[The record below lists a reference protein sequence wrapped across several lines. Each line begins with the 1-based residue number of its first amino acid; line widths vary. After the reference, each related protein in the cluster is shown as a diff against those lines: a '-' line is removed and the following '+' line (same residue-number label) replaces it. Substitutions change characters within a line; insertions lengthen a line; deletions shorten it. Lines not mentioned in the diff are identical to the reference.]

1 MVLLVL
7 VCMVVSFGL
16 AGTEAALLSVSRVRV
31 RHAAS
36 EGDRRARRLMPI
48 LEERDAML
56 GAVTV
61 ANHVSALT
69 AFLLIAWQL
78 VERFGG
84 VGYVWAFVL
93 GLPIFLVG
101 LEIIPKKLFRR
112 YPFRL
117 LRLVLPLLAVVSIFR
132 PLFRGLA
139 RRVSLKDDEASPGVP
154 AESVARNDLMELSG
168 KLSQQGQISPE
179 ASKLIGKVLVY
190 RKQTVG
196 EVMVPLRHSVALSPD
211 VPVHVAVELARSHS
225 LESVPVLG
233 EKGDFVGVFEPASCG
248 PHLPQDR
255 MVRQYMRPLEQIR
268 EEEPLLLALQR
279 LRKRGRT
286 VALVVNRQGE
296 PSGIVTEEAL
306 LRPLLA
312 AD

>member
-117 LRLVLPLLAVVSIFR
+117 LRVVLPLLAVVSIFR

-139 RRVSLKDDEASPGVP
+139 RRVLLKDDEASPGVP

-168 KLSQQGQISPE
+168 KLSKQGQISPE
-179 ASKLIGKVLVY
+179 ASKLISKVLVY
-190 RKQTVG
+190 RKRTVV
-196 EVMVPLRHSVALSPD
+196 EVMVPLRHSVALAPD

-233 EKGDFVGVFEPASCG
+233 EKGDFVGVFEPALCG